1 MDDVNTDIS
10 SYTVDELFG
19 LLDIN
24 INTTTTYE
32 ELVDK
37 VKKNTDQYIK
47 IFTKMNKTNLVTFF
61 KSIQEKLL
69 YSNKQNPKK
78 DNVVITYNNEY
89 KYGSDMLAASDSDGT
104 FNKNIG
110 SGSSLDR
117 KTVTKMYSVDSR
129 FRTNYSITTSTNFG
143 LEIPEDDRRVIEM
156 RLCDIEL
163 PTSYYVFND
172 AYNNNYFWLKVV
184 FVTGTKYI
192 YVYVPQG
199 NYSSIRFIQ
208 TLNAA
213 IQQFTGFGNILVS
226 HDLTN
231 VNGINEGTGVVTFS
245 FTGVIVTSIEVNFNA
260 PSIINQTS
268 TILIND
274 DDPLISTYLQTST
287 IPLIQ
292 RIGWLM
298 GFRNGLYTSTTSIV
312 SESILD
318 IFGPRYLYLLVDDHR
333 MGVNSDFKVCNVGN
347 IPGTILAR
355 ISIKIPPF
363 NIQNEYELS
372 VYAEPRYYYGPVNIK
387 KLDIRLLDEFGRIIN
402 LNGCDFSFTLRL
414 TILYSAT

>member
-19 LLDIN
+19 LLDVN
-24 INTTTTYE
+24 IKTTTTYE

-47 IFTKMNKTNLVTFF
+47 IFTQLNKPSIVLFF
-61 KSIQEKLL
+61 KNVQEKLL

-78 DNVVITYNNEY
+78 DNVVITYNNDY
-89 KYGSDMLAASDSDGT
+89 KYGSDMLSASDSDGT

-110 SGSSLDR
+110 SGTSLDR
-117 KTVTKMYSVDSR
+117 KTITKIYSVDSR
-129 FRTNYSITTSTNFG
+129 FRTNYTLTTSTNFG

-184 FVTGTKYI
+184 FVTGTRYI

-199 NYSSIRFIQ
+199 NYSPTRFIQ
-208 TLNAA
+208 TLNTA
-213 IQQFTGFGNILVS
+213 IQQFTGFENIVVS

-231 VNGINEGTGVVTFS
+231 VNGINEGTGLVS
-245 FTGVIVTSIEVNFNA
+245 FTFTDVNITSIEVNFNA
-260 PSIINQTS
+260 PSLLNQTS
-268 TILIND
+268 TFLLNVN
-274 DDPLISTYLQTST
+274 DPLIDVYLQIST

-292 RIGWLM
+292 RLAWLM
-298 GFRNGLYTSTTSIV
+298 GFRNSLYTSTNTII

-355 ISIKIPPF
+355 ISIKNPPF
-363 NIQNEYELS
+363 SIQTEYDLS
-372 VYAEPRYYYGPVNIK
+372 VYAEPRYYYGPVNVK

-414 TILYSAT
+414 TIMYSAT